1 MNYRVSC
8 ECLATANCFGL
19 YCYKKEVEVKFF
31 QIQRGENRGYATRIE
46 KPQKVPFDFLC
57 LWAILILENAILRK
71 EFYRRNFAATIL

>member
-57 LWAILILENAILRK
+57 L
-71 EFYRRNFAATIL
+71 